1 MFKMVI
7 ATLFVGVIG
16 CTPISSSSAVE
27 EDWQRFSTLVDDSAL
42 YFDANT
48 IEVNDN
54 TITVDMWARR
64 FREKARFEI
73 VCGCNGN
80 ETREHLAVA
89 KIGTNNWREV
99 DKEPEETYTYCSE
112 LSKSSVKIEFALM
125 AINANCTAEE
135 LRQLREKNT
144 R

>member
-1 MFKMVI
+1 MKKAI
-7 ATLFVGVIG
+7 ATLLIGVIG
-16 CTPISSSSAVE
+16 CTPISPSSAVE

-48 IEVNDN
+48 LEVNDN
-54 TITVDMWARR
+54 TILVDMWARR

-80 ETREHLAVA
+80 ETKEHLAFA
-89 KIGTNNWREV
+89 NIGTNNWREV

-112 LSKSSVKIEFALM
+112 LSKSSVKVEFALM
-125 AINANCTAEE
+125 AINASCTAEE
-135 LRQLREKNT
+135 LRQLNEKGD